1 MADRKLA
8 FLFPGQGSQAV
19 GMGRDL
25 YEHSAE
31 ARRLF
36 ELADEV
42 LGYPL
47 SKLMFEGPEEE
58 LRLTRNTQPALLVVS
73 TAAFRLLGLRPD
85 AAAGHS
91 LGEYSA
97 LVAAGALAFEDAV
110 RLVHKRG
117 TYMQEAVPVGAGA
130 MAAVLGLPGPQVEA
144 GLRRVEAGLVE
155 VANWNS
161 DDQVVISGEKAA
173 VEQALALL
181 KPPRH
186 VMLPVSAPFHSSL
199 MRPAE
204 ERLAADLDAAAFK
217 DPEFPVITNVD
228 AAPALTGDEA
238 RSALKRQV
246 SRAVQWT
253 KSMAALRDMGVNV
266 CVELGSGKVLT
277 GLMKRIARGWPSPPV
292 LLNVEDRDSLART
305 ARELSAAAG

>member
-1 MADRKLA
+1 MAKKRIA

-25 YEHSAE
+25 YGHSAE
-31 ARRLF
+31 ARRLV
-36 ELADEV
+36 ELADAV

-73 TAAFRLLGLRPD
+73 TAAFRLLGVKPD

-110 RLVHKRG
+110 SLVHKRG
-117 TYMQEAVPVGAGA
+117 TYMQEAVPVGVGA
-130 MAAVLGLPGPQVEA
+130 MAAVLGLPGAEVEA
-144 GLRRVEAGLVE
+144 GLKRVDAGVVE

-161 DDQVVISGEKAA
+161 DDQVVISGERAA

-204 ERLAADLDAAAFK
+204 ERLAVDLDAAAFR
-217 DPEFPVITNVD
+217 DPEFPVIANVD
-228 AAPALTGDEA
+228 ARPVRTGAEA

-246 SRAVQWT
+246 SRAVLWT
-253 KSMAALRDMGVNV
+253 KSMSVLNEMGVGV
-266 CVELGSGKVLT
+266 CVELGAGRVLT
-277 GLMKRIARGWPSPPV
+277 SLMKKIARGWPSAPV

-305 ARELSAAAG
+305 AKELSVVA